1 MLGDAALVG
10 AVLADYRSAPIT
22 EAERLLLGLVD
33 KANQPGAQVT
43 RADVDGVLAAGWTT
57 EAVYDAM
64 TVTALFNFY
73 NTWIDATG
81 VHDMPAAAYAGSGA
95 RLATQGYA
103 APEPEPGRAMLRHA
117 VATLAYRGGKAVRG
131 LSATAA
137 AFRAGDTSRSPL
149 AILAHVNDLFDW
161 ALSLCEG
168 EHVWH
173 DSTPGAWADEVARF
187 QAGLHAVD
195 ARLAASAP
203 LGCTGERLFQGPIAD
218 ALTHVGQIAMLRR
231 LAGEPMR
238 GENYFKAQI
247 DTGRVGPDQAAPR
260 REFD

>member
-1 MLGDAALVG
+1 MVA
-10 AVLADYRSAPIT
+10 AVLADYRTAPIG
-22 EAERLLLGLVD
+22 EAEKALLGLVD
-33 KANQPGAQVT
+33 KATEVGAQVT
-43 RADVDGVLAAGWTT
+43 RHDVDGVLAAGWTT
-57 EAVYDAM
+57 EAIYDAL

-81 VHDMPAAAYAGSGA
+81 VHDMPAAAYAASGV

-103 APEPEPGRAMLRHA
+103 PPEPEPGRALLRHT

-131 LSATAA
+131 LSDAAA

-168 EHVWH
+168 RHDWR
-173 DSTPGAWADEVARF
+173 DSTPGVWADEVARF
-187 QAGLHAVD
+187 HAGLHAVD
-195 ARLAASAP
+195 ARLAAPVP
-203 LGCTGERLFQGPIAD
+203 LGCTCEQLFQGPIAD

-231 LAGEPMR
+231 LAGEPMK
-238 GENYFKAQI
+238 GENYFKAEI
-247 DTGRVGPDQAAPR
+247 VAGRVGPDQAAAR